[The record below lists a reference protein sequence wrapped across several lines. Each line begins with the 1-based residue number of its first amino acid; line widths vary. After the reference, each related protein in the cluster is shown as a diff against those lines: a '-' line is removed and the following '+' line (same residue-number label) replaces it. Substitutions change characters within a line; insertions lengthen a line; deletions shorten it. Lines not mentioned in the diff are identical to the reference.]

1 MKLLVEVDGKRCSLD
16 LRVNGAHSNYTLEGA
31 EEASGSASIAAIT
44 PGLYSVLLGERSFTV
59 SVARTGENLEVW
71 VAGRRYSMAVSDSR
85 DRSVAAPANAAG
97 PLEVRSQMPGKV
109 VKLLVEVN
117 AQVDAGQG
125 LLVVEAMKMQNEIM
139 SPKDGCVLKICV
151 AEGATVANG
160 EVLIVVG

>member
-16 LRVNGAHSNYTLEGA
+16 LRPNGAQSDYTLEGG

-85 DRSVAAPANAAG
+85 DRSVAAPATPPAR
-97 PLEVRSQMPGKV
+97 LRSVPKCRARLSSCWW
-109 VKLLVEVN
+109 KLTRRWMRDK
-117 AQVDAGQG
+117 AC
-125 LLVVEAMKMQNEIM
+125 
-139 SPKDGCVLKICV
+139 SS
-151 AEGATVANG
+151 
-160 EVLIVVG
+160 